1 MFPWGRLPGILPV
14 YLDHVLFPTLK
25 DSGFITEIHHITGE
39 GSDAGVVYC
48 EMQARENEAGDMCDR
63 AMRLA
68 VYPGRCS
75 YKSETGGR
83 LKELRDLT
91 NKTVQDYH
99 SAYYRPDN
107 LCVIVTGQ
115 VDFKDLCQACQ
126 PTVASIMAS
135 ERIQKLPALERPFSG
150 PVPMPKEQQRVR
162 MEFPAED
169 ETSGGVVEMCW
180 PGPAWTDFRKV
191 VALKV
196 LLAYLCEDS
205 ISPLRKALVETVPPL
220 CGKISEGLHDYKQ
233 ELINI
238 TLDSCDVEQL
248 SKRDVTAEVQAVF
261 TATAAED
268 GSGIDVAR
276 IRSVIRQQQRRHLS
290 AVESNPH
297 DLFSGEIIG
306 SFCYA
311 PDFAPGVSDNKGE
324 SVRARLDSPAAL
336 EALLEWKSKDWAA
349 LCKEFLVSSSNPGV
363 TVCGFPSKKCGETI
377 QSEDAAR
384 IEAQKTALGEEGCK
398 KAGETVAAAEEEND
412 VDTPEEVSA
421 EFQVPDVGKVKLI
434 AACLHDRV
442 DVSTV
447 TVKGGVVEEVYGQ
460 EAAKLKALL
469 GQTPSSEL
477 PSLAFQFDHVPGAQF
492 AKCHVMLPLAGL
504 TTRQLEL
511 LPLWVDT
518 AFELPLA
525 KSSLGEAISYE
536 AVVQLLTD
544 TVVDQSCSVGV
555 GGGRFRAGRAGNM
568 LHMSLKVERSRYAEA
583 SKLLGRLVADAEFS
597 VDRLQV
603 AAKRMLNDI
612 PNHKRNGR
620 GLMRL
625 AVAAFDFSDDCA
637 VGTTSVFRVEQLLK
651 AVAEDRAVLG
661 LVASELAT
669 LRSALLGV
677 AGQARVAGDVAAL
690 GDIFGPWSSGPWAAK
705 FGGSGGYSNGTSARP
720 LLARELHALDA
731 LKPPDGST
739 VGCLITSSAE
749 ESNYWLLERTSFSDP
764 RSPDLPPLLV
774 AIEYITALEGPFW
787 RQIRGKGFAPPNCMV
802 RYSYGL
808 SHDLDNG
815 KLTFRL
821 FKATNPVAAYQAART
836 IVQKLCSEGPR
847 TRDYGSAKKEGDEGE
862 EDDVGL
868 DPSALEAAQSGVLF
882 GLIEPVDTV
891 PGAMGEAFANTLQRC
906 PPDQLQWLLK
916 AVQNVTEES
925 VQSAMQKHVLPLFDG
940 SCGRTVSMVAPAQKR
955 EELEEAVA
963 KLEPPLKV
971 RHLDVDAFVNV
982 LGTASGFAELRRS
995 LRELAS
1001 CLGFIRFQ
1009 PHSSGVCAARLWMSF
1024 VVVSAACTLR
1034 GRIDLV
1040 RIGAT

>member
-1 MFPWGRLPGILPV
+1 MEPPKTVDTFERQFHFVYEEVPVALYRCAKTGLRVVAAQVKSPTVHGYFAIQTEAFDDYGCPHTLEHLIFLGSERYPYKGVLDVLANRCLAQGTNAWTATDHTCYTVDTAGADGFLRILPV

-68 VYPGRCS
+68 AYPGRCS

-99 SAYYRPDN
+99 TAYYRPDN

-126 PTVASIMAS
+126 PTVASILAS
-135 ERIQKLPALERPFSG
+135 ERIQKLPPLERPFSG

-169 ETSGGVVEMCW
+169 ETSGGVVELCW
-180 PGPAWTDFRKV
+180 PGPAWTDFEKV

-220 CGKISEGLHDYKQ
+220 CGKIGEGLHDYKK

-238 TLDSCDVEQL
+238 TLNSCDVEQL

-311 PDFAPGVSDNKGE
+311 PDFAPGVSDNKGDT
-324 SVRARLDSPAAL
+324 VRARLDAPAAL
-336 EALLEWKSKDWAA
+336 EALLEWKATEWAA

-384 IEAQKTALGEEGCK
+384 IEAQKKALGEEGCK

-434 AACLHDRV
+434 

-447 TVKGGVVEEVYGQ
+447 TVKSGVVEEVYGQ

-469 GQTPSSEL
+469 GQTPSNQL

-492 AKCHVMLPLAGL
+492 VKCHVMLPLAGL

-555 GGGRFRAGRAGNM
+555 GGGRFRTGRAGNM

-597 VDRLQV
+597 VDRLQI

-612 PNHKRNGR
+612 PNHKRNGK

-669 LRSALLGV
+669 LRSTLLV
-677 AGQARVAGDVAAL
+677 AAGQARVAGDVAAL
-690 GDIFGPWSSGPWAAK
+690 GDVFGPWSSGPWAAK
-705 FGGSGGYSNGTSARP
+705 FGGSGGYSNGSPARP

-764 RSPDLPPLLV
+764 RSPDLPSLLV

-787 RQIRGKGFAPPNCMV
+787 RQIRGKGFAPPNCMAYFNQKNLLMQGENAPPRAAWFRCHWQRAV
-802 RYSYGL
+802 LRQVSEQAVE
-808 SHDLDNG
+808 DL
-815 KLTFRL
+815 
-821 FKATNPVAAYQAART
+821 RT
-836 IVQKLCSEGPR
+836 
-847 TRDYGSAKKEGDEGE
+847 T
-862 EDDVGL
+862 
-868 DPSALEAAQSGVLF
+868 
-882 GLIEPVDTV
+882 
-891 PGAMGEAFANTLQRC
+891 
-906 PPDQLQWLLK
+906 
-916 AVQNVTEES
+916 
-925 VQSAMQKHVLPLFDG
+925 
-940 SCGRTVSMVAPAQKR
+940 SM
-955 EELEEAVA
+955 
-963 KLEPPLKV
+963 
-971 RHLDVDAFVNV
+971 
-982 LGTASGFAELRRS
+982 
-995 LRELAS
+995 
-1001 CLGFIRFQ
+1001 
-1009 PHSSGVCAARLWMSF
+1009 
-1024 VVVSAACTLR
+1024 
-1034 GRIDLV
+1034 
-1040 RIGAT
+1040 